1 MTDTTK
7 PKKRG
12 APTKAIKADKR
23 LDLRVTSNFANDL
36 NEACQKLGKS
46 KRQLLE
52 EAFYFHQSYGFSTTK
67 GQLSNPPQV

>member
-12 APTKAIKADKR
+12 APIKAIKADKR

-52 EAFYFHQSYGFSTTK
+52 EAFYFHQLYGFSMTK
-67 GQLSNPPQV
+67 EQAHQPPQI